1 MSVIRYRYRTL
12 EFRDR
17 DIHVRTLRD
26 LQQFR
31 DEGGE
36 AEKVGISS
44 ALWPMFGVVWGSGEM
59 LATLMQDEPV
69 EDRRILEIGCGIALA
84 SLMLKYRDADITATD
99 HHPEAARFLTENE
112 RLNELGPIPFVRTGW
127 QDERTGLGTFDLL
140 IGSDLLYERDSAVV
154 LAGFID
160 RHARSRCEV
169 IIVDP
174 GRGNAGRFTRE
185 MQARGYA
192 QQAEPNKT
200 EMACPSGLCGGY
212 VLRYRR

>member
-185 MQARGYA
+185 MQSRGYA
-192 QQAEPNKT
+192 QQAEPKRT
-200 EMACPSGLCGGY
+200 EMTCPSGPFSGY